1 LVDPETRHELG
12 EFYTPD
18 WLAELTLEEIGYRP
32 GQSLMDPS
40 CGAGTFLFLAIRRLA
55 AQGLTGWP
63 LVDFVLEN
71 VVGMDVHPLAVTI
84 SRTNYL
90 LAISPHMQG
99 SQRGGDVRLS
109 PIPVY
114 LADTLAVTEVV
125 GPNLE
130 TLVVPVDRDRN
141 EAFYIPADVAR
152 SPVAFT
158 SLIEQ
163 MEEYARYSPDDLNQ
177 NATAGFLR
185 LVRERFGAAQSGIA
199 DLSQTYWAA
208 NLRLLN
214 RLIAEGR
221 NSIWGYLLKNTA
233 RPLLLA
239 AQPFD
244 VIAGNPPWLAYRYI
258 KDKTYQAEIKK
269 LTFGYGLL
277 GGGDVKLFTTMDLST
292 LFMVHCEARYL
303 RPGGVIAFVMPRSV
317 LTGARQHRAF
327 RGRGLTRVLDLQ
339 AVTPLFNTE
348 TCVLIRRANDLH
360 ADQIPTTRYVA
371 ALPAH
376 QMALADARP
385 FLTAAQTTTR
395 LMGDV
400 EVAGRYYYERFRQ
413 GATLAPRNLCFVRP
427 LQAGGFSPTMA
438 TDPDADIEAKV
449 PWKGV
454 RLEGRVYPENL
465 YATLLSKFLLP
476 FGYQRLHLVALPV
489 HVEDDRL
496 KIMREA
502 DFVATGR
509 IDSWRT
515 YFKQAEQKW
524 DDLKKDTS
532 HLADLVE
539 QFNYMNKLTFQKVIG
554 TQKVLYNQNG
564 THLSSCVVDTDL
576 PPKVYDY
583 STQGFVADT
592 KTYCYET
599 ADGDEAHYL
608 CALLNAPCVDDA
620 IKVFQTRGIYKG
632 ERDIHRAP
640 FEACAIAPFDAAA
653 PDHREL
659 ARLSREAHAVI
670 AAARPQGGVVQARR
684 LAREAVAGQIAAID
698 AIARRM
704 LGL

>member
-1 LVDPETRHELG
+1 MKRGQWRTLLAKVYGSDIADDALFVRHTFLNQFAKLLAYSALTDGAPRGDALLLDIITGEAFHRFGVSNLGEIDFFAWILDPAVRSDVTAMLRRLADSLRVYDLSQINEDLLKQLYQDLVDPETRHELG

-63 LVDFVLEN
+63 LVDFALEN

-163 MEEYARYSPDDLNQ
+163 MEEYARYSPDDLGQ
-177 NATAGFLR
+177 NATSGFLR

-258 KDKTYQAEIKK
+258 KDKTYQAEVKK
-269 LTFGYGLL
+269 LTFGVWPAGQRR
-277 GGGDVKLFTTMDLST
+277 
-292 LFMVHCEARYL
+292 C
-303 RPGGVIAFVMPRSV
+303 
-317 LTGARQHRAF
+317 
-327 RGRGLTRVLDLQ
+327 Q
-339 AVTPLFNTE
+339 AVHDTWISPRCSWCTAKRA
-348 TCVLIRRANDLH
+348 TCGR
-360 ADQIPTTRYVA
+360 
-371 ALPAH
+371 
-376 QMALADARP
+376 
-385 FLTAAQTTTR
+385 
-395 LMGDV
+395 
-400 EVAGRYYYERFRQ
+400 AGR
-413 GATLAPRNLCFVRP
+413 
-427 LQAGGFSPTMA
+427 
-438 TDPDADIEAKV
+438 
-449 PWKGV
+449 
-454 RLEGRVYPENL
+454 
-465 YATLLSKFLLP
+465 
-476 FGYQRLHLVALPV
+476 
-489 HVEDDRL
+489 
-496 KIMREA
+496 
-502 DFVATGR
+502 
-509 IDSWRT
+509 
-515 YFKQAEQKW
+515 
-524 DDLKKDTS
+524 
-532 HLADLVE
+532 
-539 QFNYMNKLTFQKVIG
+539 
-554 TQKVLYNQNG
+554 
-564 THLSSCVVDTDL
+564 
-576 PPKVYDY
+576 
-583 STQGFVADT
+583 
-592 KTYCYET
+592 
-599 ADGDEAHYL
+599 
-608 CALLNAPCVDDA
+608 
-620 IKVFQTRGIYKG
+620 
-632 ERDIHRAP
+632 
-640 FEACAIAPFDAAA
+640 
-653 PDHREL
+653 
-659 ARLSREAHAVI
+659 SRS
-670 AAARPQGGVVQARR
+670 
-684 LAREAVAGQIAAID
+684 
-698 AIARRM
+698 
-704 LGL
+704 